1 MTYSYNTKKRL
12 SDKSLGHLSN
22 SLYNLCEN
30 WSQTD
35 IKLEIT
41 AVLHTKMVEWEVV
54 SMKIVE
60 KEG

>member
-41 AVLHTKMVEWEVV
+41 VVLHTKMVEWEVV

>member
-1 MTYSYNTKKRL
+1 MTHSYNTKKRL
-12 SDKSLGHLSN
+12 LDKSLGHLSN

-41 AVLHTKMVEWEVV
+41 VVLHTKMVEWEVV